1 MDEIARGLVA
11 ALVTILAIGAPITK
25 YFLTR
30 LTRLEKQAETRH
42 AQDIKDK
49 NAQIAVLEARISTL
63 EEQAKKVPALERQ
76 VATLFRQI
84 DEQTTRIDGLTDD
97 LGKAQKENQRLRTRN
112 DELLA
117 ENTRLFEANKALTVK
132 TATYR
137 SALALFAD
145 KVGEKADKPAPEP
158 GESVAPA
165 PDTKPNSEQEG
176 SHEPN

>member
-97 LGKAQKENQRLRTRN
+97 LGKAQKENQRLLTRN

-117 ENTRLFEANKALTVK
+117 ENTRLFEANKALNVE

-145 KVGEKADKPAPEP
+145 KVSEKAEAGPPERAPESAAP
-158 GESVAPA
+158 ES
-165 PDTKPNSEQEG
+165 NEQEIKSDG
-176 SHEPN
+176 PS